1 MFYLPHVDSGAG
13 FLTVGLFADFKLS
26 ESNYQTL
33 DLNFLNTLY
42 FNIYGL
48 KLLGYILY
56 GILKFLPTILYSSG
70 RVFIFYRNGVLGS
83 AKDGATAV
91 KIDGMRFDSRLEH

>member
-33 DLNFLNTLY
+33 DLNSLT
-42 FNIYGL
+42 
-48 KLLGYILY
+48 
-56 GILKFLPTILYSSG
+56 
-70 RVFIFYRNGVLGS
+70 
-83 AKDGATAV
+83 TA
-91 KIDGMRFDSRLEH
+91 L